1 MADSLAC
8 VGMNVSLTDKLEE
21 FVNELV
27 EKGRYRS
34 ASEVVR
40 EGLRLLEIRESQL
53 QSKPEKGKNAGKSEN
68 R

>member
-1 MADSLAC
+1 LDA
-8 VGMNVSLTDKLEE
+8 MNVSLTDKLED
-21 FVNELV
+21 FVNDLV

-53 QSKPEKGKNAGKSEN
+53 QTKPETKKKPKN
-68 R
+68 